1 MLTIKLFLF
10 GKVSKSNVNNNIADY
25 NVKEITTQF
34 IVERKNFF
42 AVKKITLTKQVR
54 KDDRQEKSIY
64 SFSKLFCIRMTNRWK
79 CLSPPCHP
87 FATKLLS
94 GKRGLMALHLQSIY

>member
-10 GKVSKSNVNNNIADY
+10 GKVSKSNVSNDIADY

-34 IVERKNFF
+34 IVGKKNFF
-42 AVKKITLTKQVR
+42 AVKKITLTKQVK

-64 SFSKLFCIRMTNRWK
+64 SFSKLFCTRMTNRWDDV
-79 CLSPPCHP
+79 CHHP
-87 FATKLLS
+87 VILLPRS
-94 GKRGLMALHLQSIY
+94 YCQGKEA

>member
-25 NVKEITTQF
+25 NVKETTTQF
-34 IVERKNFF
+34 IVGKKNFF

-64 SFSKLFCIRMTNRWK
+64 SFSKLFCIRMTNRWDDV
-79 CLSPPCHP
+79 CHHPVILLPPSYCQ
-87 FATKLLS
+87 
-94 GKRGLMALHLQSIY
+94 GKEA

>member
-25 NVKEITTQF
+25 NVKETTTQF
-34 IVERKNFF
+34 IVEKKNFCD
-42 AVKKITLTKQVR
+42 VKKITLTKQVR

-64 SFSKLFCIRMTNRWK
+64 SFSKLFCIRMTNRWDDV
-79 CLSPPCHP
+79 CHHP
-87 FATKLLS
+87 VILLPRS
-94 GKRGLMALHLQSIY
+94 YCQGKEA